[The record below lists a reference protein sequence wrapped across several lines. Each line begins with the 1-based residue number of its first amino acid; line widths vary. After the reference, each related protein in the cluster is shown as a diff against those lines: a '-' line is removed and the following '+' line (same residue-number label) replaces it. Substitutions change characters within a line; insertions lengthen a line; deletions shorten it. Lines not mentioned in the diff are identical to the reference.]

1 VQLAGRPG
9 GGGRLAAIE
18 EQPGCLA
25 LAKDRE
31 RLAIADGFIQSA
43 AGMVI
48 SSQTSFT
55 TNLTVEIITR

>member
-1 VQLAGRPG
+1 VQLAGHPG
-9 GGGRLAAIE
+9 GGGRLAAI

-31 RLAIADGFIQSA
+31 RPAIADGFIQSA